1 MLAFLQRGRAAAT
14 PVSTK
19 PDALTT
25 AANGPPGKAVA
36 VGAAT
41 AAIDIHDLARRASL
55 LGRESAEVRGTL
67 DDAHKVAVA
76 QTQAMRELAQQV
88 LAVVQAQGSIAKEVG
103 QGLQAVASV
112 GTAVEAVGA
121 EVTGL
126 VSTLRGVSDAANQIT
141 RIALQTRLVAFN
153 ASVEAKRA
161 GEAGRGF
168 SVVADAVKDLAGEV
182 ERAAKLIVGTVA
194 QLDERI
200 ASLARDISRSE
211 AGVQAG
217 AQAAQQAA
225 QAGSVHRAL
234 DGVVD
239 GVNRIATASDHSRQV
254 CGELDTRISA
264 LEGETRHT
272 ASALGHALKRTETF
286 LDLSEQLI
294 ERVANS
300 GFETEDTPYIQ
311 AAQRAADDIAG
322 RLEAAL
328 QRGDITA
335 DALFD
340 ERYLA
345 VPGSQPAQ
353 HRSRFDALADRL
365 FPAVQEAQLKLSD
378 KVVFCIAADRNGYI
392 ACHNQ
397 KYNHPQRSGDAVWN
411 AANCRNR
418 RIFNDRTGLASARNA
433 RAFLLQTYRRDMGGG
448 EFVVM
453 KEAAAPIRVN
463 GRHWGGLRL
472 AFRF

>member
-1 MLAFLQRGRAAAT
+1 MLAFLQRGRAAA
-14 PVSTK
+14 
-19 PDALTT
+19 AN
-25 AANGPPGKAVA
+25 AAVEPGS
-36 VGAAT
+36 GG
-41 AAIDIHDLARRASL
+41 IDIHDLARRASL

-76 QTQAMRELAQQV
+76 QTQAMRDLAQQL
-88 LAVVQAQGSIAKEVG
+88 LAVVQAQASIAQEVG
-103 QGLQAVASV
+103 QGLQAVAGV

-126 VSTLRGVSDAANQIT
+126 VSTLHGVSEAANQIT

-194 QLDERI
+194 QLDQRI
-200 ASLARDISRSE
+200 ASLARDISRGE
-211 AGVQAG
+211 ARDQAE
-217 AQAAQQAA
+217 

-239 GVNRIATASDHSRQV
+239 GVNRIATASGHSRAV
-254 CGELDTRISA
+254 CGELDTRITS
-264 LEGETRHT
+264 LEGETRRT
-272 ASALGHALKRTETF
+272 ASALGSALKRTETF

-311 AAQRAADDIAG
+311 AVQRAAGEIAA
-322 RLEAAL
+322 RLEGAL
-328 QRGDITA
+328 QRGEITA

-340 ERYLA
+340 ERYVA
-345 VPGSQPAQ
+345 VDGSQPAQ

-378 KVVFCIAADRNGYI
+378 KVVYCIAADRNGYI

-397 KYNHPQRSGDAVWN
+397 NYNHPQRAGDAVWN

-433 RAFLLQTYRRDMGGG
+433 RPFLLQTYRRDMGGG

-453 KEAAAPIRVN
+453 KEAAAPITVN

-472 AFRF
+472 AFKF